1 VWGIF
6 NEDML
11 MNTVRKILVPIDF
24 SEDSANGLNYA
35 VSLAAKTEAELIALH
50 VTQKEEANSFVDLL
64 AMMEGAPTLNP
75 PAGIPI
81 DQLLREKAL
90 DLYRFI
96 EKVVRRRGQV
106 KIRRKIALGD
116 KAEKILGV
124 AEEENIDLIV
134 LAVRQ
139 KSFFPSLMTGGKL
152 LKMIS
157 RFPCPVLLKP
167 SLDEPWPAS
176 GLIGPSIFAR

>member
-1 VWGIF
+1 
-6 NEDML
+6 

-35 VSLAAKTEAELIALH
+35 VSLAEKTEAELVALH

-64 AMMEGAPTLNP
+64 AMKEGAPTLNP

-81 DQLLREKAL
+81 DRLLREKAL

-96 EKVVRRRGQV
+96 EKVVRRRGHV

-116 KAEKILGV
+116 NAEKILGV
-124 AEEENIDLIV
+124 AEEENVDLVV

-139 KSFFPSLMTGGKL
+139 KSFFPYLMAGGKL

-167 SLDEPWPAS
+167 SFDEPWLGS

>member
-1 VWGIF
+1 MISSNCVGYSF

-35 VSLAAKTEAELIALH
+35 ISLAEKTEAEIVALH

-81 DQLLREKAL
+81 DRLLREKAL

-96 EKVVRRRGQV
+96 EKVVKRRGQV

-124 AEEENIDLIV
+124 AEEENIDLVV

-139 KSFFPSLMTGGKL
+139 KPFFPY
-152 LKMIS
+152 
-157 RFPCPVLLKP
+157 P
-167 SLDEPWPAS
+167 
-176 GLIGPSIFAR
+176 

>member
-1 VWGIF
+1 
-6 NEDML
+6 ML

-35 VSLAAKTEAELIALH
+35 VSLAEKTEAELVALH

-64 AMMEGAPTLNP
+64 AMMKEGAPTVNP

-81 DQLLREKAL
+81 DRLLREKAL

-106 KIRRKIALGD
+106 KIRRKIVLGD

-124 AEEENIDLIV
+124 AEEENIDLVV

-139 KSFFPSLMTGGKL
+139 KSFSPYPMAGGKL

-157 RFPCPVLLKP
+157 RFPCPVLLKQ
-167 SLDEPWPAS
+167 SFEEPWPAS
-176 GLIGPSIFAR
+176 G